1 MCGINY
7 EEICG
12 WWGVIETLVFF
23 MQKLLIDIKEI
34 LSRECVM
41 LRVFGRKMIVKLTIV
56 VDYFSNV
63 FQSNGITD
71 ASTVVGAVQPSVTE
85 STNKGLV

>member
-1 MCGINY
+1 
-7 EEICG
+7 
-12 WWGVIETLVFF
+12 
-23 MQKLLIDIKEI
+23 
-34 LSRECVM
+34 M

>member
-1 MCGINY
+1 MWLVG
-7 EEICG
+7 
-12 WWGVIETLVFF
+12 GVIETLVFF
-23 MQKLLIDIKEI
+23 MQKPLTYIKEI

-41 LRVFGRKMIVKLTIV
+41 LRVFGRNMIVKLTIV

-71 ASTVVGAVQPSVTE
+71 ASAVVGAVQPLVTE